1 MKIAA
6 FNGSPRK
13 KGNTHILI
21 ENLFEPLREAG
32 FECEEIKVG
41 GIAIHGCKACGF
53 CVENPGKCIQVND
66 PMNEW
71 IEKMLAADA
80 IILASPTYFA
90 NVTSEMKALI
100 DRAGHVSFAAGG
112 LFKHKVGAPVVAL
125 RRGGA
130 IQVYNAIMA
139 FYGINEMVVPM
150 SNYWNMGFGEAAGEV
165 LNDEEGLATMKTL
178 GINMAWVLN
187 NLKK

>member
-1 MKIAA
+1 MKVVA

-13 KGNTHILI
+13 NGNTHILVQT
-21 ENLFEPLREAG
+21 LFEPLREAG
-32 FECEEIKVG
+32 FDCEEIKVG
-41 GIAIHGCKACGF
+41 GIAVHGCKACGA
-53 CVENPGKCIQVND
+53 CSEVKGQCIQKDD

-71 IEKMLAADA
+71 INIMREADA

-90 NVTSEMKALI
+90 NVTTEMKALI
-100 DRAGHVSFAAGG
+100 DRSGYVLLKAGG
-112 LFKHKVGAPVVAL
+112 LLRRKVGAPVVAQ
-125 RRGGA
+125 RRCGA
-130 IQVYNAIMA
+130 IQVYNALMA

-150 SNYWNMGFGEAAGEV
+150 SSYWNMGFGGSEGDV
-165 LNDEEGLATMKTL
+165 VNDNEGLATMKNL